1 MGWSDKANE
10 LSTLRYESSPRQVQR
25 VVRIYQA
32 SDVTL
37 SEKQGDS
44 QGNDE
49 PLKLFKSKSS

>member
-1 MGWSDKANE
+1 MGWNDKANE
-10 LSTLRYESSPRQVQR
+10 LSTHRYESSPGQVQR

-37 SEKQGDS
+37 SEKQGNS

-49 PLKLFKSKSS
+49 PLKLVKSKSS